1 MNRSRYVSRTID
13 TTDRAII
20 AALSENGRMTV
31 RELAAQI
38 GLSSPS
44 ITDRIHKL
52 EDAGAIR
59 GYTIVVDSKAFGLGI
74 NAHVRMRAMPGE
86 VRRLAQM
93 LIDTPEVVEADRVT
107 GEDCFL
113 VKVVVSDVRELEIV
127 IDRFLPFSSADIAI
141 IQSSTVVRRLPKL

>member
-1 MNRSRYVSRTID
+1 MNRSRYVTRPLD

-44 ITDRIHKL
+44 ITERIHKL

-59 GYTIVVDSKAFGLGI
+59 GYTIAVDPTVFGLVI
-74 NAHVRMRAMPGE
+74 SAHVRMRAMPGE
-86 VRRLAQM
+86 VKRLAQM

-107 GEDCFL
+107 GEDCILAKF
-113 VKVVVSDVRELEIV
+113 VVSDARELQAV
-127 IDRFLPFSSADIAI
+127 VDRFQLYASTDTAI
-141 IQSSTVVRRLPKL
+141 ILSSVVAGRLPKL